1 MTFDGG
7 LLRIHEGKQ
16 EAVTDWL
23 KSRLLQS
30 ETLAKSLMSQQTV
43 CSCQM
48 LFYARLLPSPFSIS
62 LRSHKLRQCKRKH
75 NFSIPLYCICECFTI
90 TWLCHVGG
98 LIRLGGSAIPGG
110 PKKRNPGFDFVI
122 TSANVHRF

>member
-1 MTFDGG
+1 MKSGWAQGVWGTEVPSGVQVRSPGGG
-7 LLRIHEGKQ
+7 LRALPP
-16 EAVTDWL
+16 EA
-23 KSRLLQS
+23 RYI
-30 ETLAKSLMSQQTV
+30 QTV
-43 CSCQM
+43 CSCRM